1 MSLQRKWLFYLT
13 GIVCIALAI
22 AGGLQY
28 PDTQWGILAPV
39 SFVLVVSLGTIG
51 LLRLIYLKG
60 LPE

>member
-1 MSLQRKWLFYLT
+1 MHRKWLFYLT
-13 GIVCIALAI
+13 GLVCIALAV
-22 AGGLQY
+22 AGGLLY

-39 SFVLVVSLGTIG
+39 SFVLVVSLVAIG